1 MYDNIGKKIK
11 TLTKIVTIVLSVAS
25 IIVAIASIVGG
36 VLWGLIFFFMPILFW
51 ISSFF
56 MYAFGELV
64 DKVCDIE
71 ARVRNVECKREI
83 QGKEDRGQKLERSA
97 TDINYYQLKE
107 KNIRLAKIEELR
119 DQGLISEEEYCEII
133 SKEE

>member
-11 TLTKIVTIVLSVAS
+11 LLAKAVTIVFSVAS
-25 IIVAIASIVGG
+25 IIVAIASIVSN
-36 VLWGLIFFFMPILFW
+36 VPWGAVFFFMPILFW
-51 ISSFF
+51 ISSFVL
-56 MYAFGELV
+56 YGFGELI

-83 QGKEDRGQKLERSA
+83 QGKEDRGQKVERSA

-107 KNIRLAKIEELR
+107 KNIRLAKIEKLR